1 MVDELLDLLV
11 ENERYLYIEINIENL
26 EEKLKEYDRNIDLY

>member
-11 ENERYLYIEINIENL
+11 ENERYLYIEIDIENL
-26 EEKLKEYDRNIDLY
+26 EEKLKEYDKSIEL

>member
-11 ENERYLYIEINIENL
+11 ENERYLYIEIDIENL
-26 EEKLKEYDRNIDLY
+26 EEKLKKYDKNIDL